1 MFSGGFYER
10 TKDTIGNFMFR
21 DFWLH
26 RRFEPGLVYA
36 QMPIVRPTLQC
47 TQQMFLEERE
57 M

>member
-1 MFSGGFYER
+1 MFSGGFYVR
-10 TKDTIGNFMFR
+10 TKDTNLMFR
-21 DFWLH
+21 DFWLI

>member
-1 MFSGGFYER
+1 MKGQKTLILCLAIFGYKGGLNH
-10 TKDTIGNFMFR
+10 G
-21 DFWLH
+21 
-26 RRFEPGLVYA
+26 GLVYA

>member
-1 MFSGGFYER
+1 MKGQKTLILCSGIFGC
-10 TKDTIGNFMFR
+10 KGG
-21 DFWLH
+21 L
-26 RRFEPGLVYA
+26 EPGLVYA